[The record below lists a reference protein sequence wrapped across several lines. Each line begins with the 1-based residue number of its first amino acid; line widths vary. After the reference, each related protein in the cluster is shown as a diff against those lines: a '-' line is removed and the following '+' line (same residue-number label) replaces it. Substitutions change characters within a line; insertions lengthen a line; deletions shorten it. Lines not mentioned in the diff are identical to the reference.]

1 MHPICILLSFWQL
14 EVRTKVSVG
23 PYYPV
28 FRKIF
33 MEISPEGVND
43 GAVCLHL
50 WFGSREKR
58 WLSSYGNSQESI
70 RNHFIFLRTI
80 RKKWLRD
87 LPQISTP
94 FQHPLAHS
102 PGRPA
107 LLFHVL
113 PSCGPKVPCKGLSGC
128 FAQDHICYFG

>member
-1 MHPICILLSFWQL
+1 M
-14 EVRTKVSVG
+14 SVG

-87 LPQISTP
+87 LPQISTSFP
-94 FQHPLAHS
+94 ASISPLSRQACLIIS
-102 PGRPA
+102 CPPLLWSEGA
-107 LLFHVL
+107 L
-113 PSCGPKVPCKGLSGC
+113 
-128 FAQDHICYFG
+128 